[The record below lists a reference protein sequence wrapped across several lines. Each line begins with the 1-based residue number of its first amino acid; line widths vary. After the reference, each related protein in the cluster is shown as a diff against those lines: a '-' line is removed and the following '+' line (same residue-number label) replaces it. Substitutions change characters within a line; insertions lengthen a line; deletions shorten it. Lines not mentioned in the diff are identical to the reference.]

1 MQKQGKTVMMVGDGI
16 NDAPALVSADVGT
29 AIGSGSDIALESGD
43 IVLMKSDLRDVYK
56 AVKLSRLTIR
66 NIKQNLF
73 WAFFYNSLGIPVAA
87 GVLYLFGGAVKSDV
101 CRICH
106 VIEFG
111 LRGEQRASL
120 KDSKAVGHKEW
131 RYDMEERTC
140 DCAVK
145 HKHRQAA
152 EEKDLLNR
160 LNRIEGQ
167 IRGIKS
173 MVEDERYCVDILT
186 QVSAVQAALN
196 SFNKVL
202 LSSHI
207 KSCVVEQIQ
216 DGNLEAVDELCMT
229 IQKVMK

>member
-1 MQKQGKTVMMVGDGI
+1 
-16 NDAPALVSADVGT
+16 
-29 AIGSGSDIALESGD
+29 
-43 IVLMKSDLRDVYK
+43 
-56 AVKLSRLTIR
+56 
-66 NIKQNLF
+66 
-73 WAFFYNSLGIPVAA
+73 
-87 GVLYLFGGAVKSDV
+87 
-101 CRICH
+101 
-106 VIEFG
+106 
-111 LRGEQRASL
+111 
-120 KDSKAVGHKEW
+120 
-131 RYDMEERTC
+131 MEERTC

-186 QVSAVQAALN
+186 QVSALN

>member
-1 MQKQGKTVMMVGDGI
+1 
-16 NDAPALVSADVGT
+16 
-29 AIGSGSDIALESGD
+29 
-43 IVLMKSDLRDVYK
+43 
-56 AVKLSRLTIR
+56 
-66 NIKQNLF
+66 
-73 WAFFYNSLGIPVAA
+73 
-87 GVLYLFGGAVKSDV
+87 
-101 CRICH
+101 
-106 VIEFG
+106 
-111 LRGEQRASL
+111 
-120 KDSKAVGHKEW
+120 
-131 RYDMEERTC
+131 MEERTC

-173 MVEDERYCVDILT
+173 MVEDERYCVDILA

-216 DGNLEAVDELCMT
+216 EGNLEAVDELCMT